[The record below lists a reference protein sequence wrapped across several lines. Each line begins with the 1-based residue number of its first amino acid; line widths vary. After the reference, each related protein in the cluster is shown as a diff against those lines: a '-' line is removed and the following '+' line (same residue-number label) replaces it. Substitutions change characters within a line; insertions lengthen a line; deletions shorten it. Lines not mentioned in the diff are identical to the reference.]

1 MSCLFLSLQ
10 CILVGL
16 LLNIEVLYVNRV
28 GILKI
33 IEIPKF

>member
-16 LLNIEVLYVNRV
+16 LLNIEVLYANRV